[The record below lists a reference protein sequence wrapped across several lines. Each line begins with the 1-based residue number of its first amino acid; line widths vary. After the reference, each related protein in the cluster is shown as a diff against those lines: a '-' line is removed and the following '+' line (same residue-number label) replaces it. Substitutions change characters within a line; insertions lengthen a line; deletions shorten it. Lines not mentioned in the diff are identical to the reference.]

1 MTQGR
6 WSFLLKGQEN
16 TRIVPV
22 AKDFNTKKN
31 ANPSLAHAEA
41 SSVRLASERTCF
53 LIPEVILHSKQSAG
67 ELAAQPSN
75 LMQQVS

>member
-6 WSFLLKGQEN
+6 WLFLLKGQEN

-31 ANPSLAHAEA
+31 ASPSLTYAE
-41 SSVRLASERTCF
+41 ASERTCF

-67 ELAAQPSN
+67 ELGAQASN
-75 LMQQVS
+75 LM